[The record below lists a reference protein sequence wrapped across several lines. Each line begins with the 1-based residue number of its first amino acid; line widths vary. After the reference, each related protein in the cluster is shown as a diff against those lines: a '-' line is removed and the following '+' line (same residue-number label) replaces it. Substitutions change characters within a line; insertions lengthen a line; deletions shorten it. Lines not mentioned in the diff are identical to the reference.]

1 MSKKIYPSGFLYT
14 SSLMWV
20 TITDEQTVRIG
31 LTQQICDC
39 FKELSKNGAYDV
51 CCELKSIGAEVKRME
66 PLGAVKMKGVTFEL
80 TSPVSGRIK
89 KINDEALNNISAL
102 NNDPEKEWVAEVEP
116 TNLEEDIQYLFTPQQ
131 YEEFCKY
138 LWYFLRAQL

>member
-1 MSKKIYPSGFLYT
+1 
-14 SSLMWV
+14 MWV

-51 CCELKSIGAEVKRME
+51 CCELKPIGAEVKRME

-131 YEEFCKY
+131 YEEFCKH